1 MNEFKDSIDKQF
13 RFNKNKNLFYDG
25 ILNSLRFSPDT
36 LDALERI
43 DLADPDSADLLA
55 DYLTDRAIQEFCMVN
70 QYYTF
75 DKQARSDLRN
85 IYVDLFA
92 NIKSRSLSM
101 EKVAEKHYDNLISWL
116 QETNPFAE
124 KIYDSRGEKI
134 DPVVCSEYSPALQ
147 VEILQIDIDHL
158 MEPVLDIG
166 CGEKGNLVLYL
177 RQMGIEASGFDRLTF
192 SDPYLYSSD
201 WLEHEF
207 EKERWGTIT
216 SNLAFSNHFQHHH
229 FRNDGSYID
238 YARKYM
244 EILNSLKPG
253 GCFHYA
259 PDLPFIEQF
268 LDKEKFQLSK
278 QSIGEYDFKSTVI
291 RRLK

>member
-1 MNEFKDSIDKQF
+1 MKEFKDSIDKQF

-25 ILNSLRFSPDT
+25 ILKSLRFSPDT
-36 LDALERI
+36 LEALERVDLI
-43 DLADPDSADLLA
+43 DTGSTDLLA
-55 DYLTDRAIQEFCMVN
+55 DYLADRAIQEFCRVN

-75 DKQARSDLRN
+75 DKHARSGLRS
-85 IYVDLFA
+85 IYADLFA
-92 NIKSRSLSM
+92 NIKSRGLSM
-101 EKVAEKHYDNLISWL
+101 DKVAENHYDKLIRWL

-124 KIYDSRGEKI
+124 KIYNSRGEKI
-134 DPVVCSEYSPALQ
+134 DPIVCSEYSPELQ
-147 VEILQIDIDHL
+147 IEILQIDVDRM

-177 RQMGIEASGFDRLTF
+177 RRKGIEAFGFDRLAF

-201 WLEHEF
+201 WLEYEF

-229 FRNDGSYID
+229 FRNDGSYIN
-238 YARKYM
+238 YARKFM

-268 LDKEKFQLSK
+268 LDKDKFQMTK
-278 QSIGEYDFKSTVI
+278 HSIGDYDVKSTVI
-291 RRLK
+291 KRL